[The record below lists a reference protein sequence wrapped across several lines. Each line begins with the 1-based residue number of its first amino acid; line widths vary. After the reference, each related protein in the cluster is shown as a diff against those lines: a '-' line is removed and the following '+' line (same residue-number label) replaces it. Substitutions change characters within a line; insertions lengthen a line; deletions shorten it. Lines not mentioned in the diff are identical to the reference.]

1 MEGFEED
8 IDLETAQAQIDR
20 SMAFVDSLVSGWM
33 KDSKAKLPSAASR
46 GDPEFDIDEY
56 MRRPPRYAH
65 PHSTGNKAI
74 FIHCLPSD

>member
-46 GDPEFDIDEY
+46 GDPEFDVDEY

-65 PHSTGNKAI
+65 PT
-74 FIHCLPSD
+74 SDMK